1 MNESWKDD
9 VLMTSF
15 ISDYSTPWYGRAD
28 VAVCSSFSYVLYT
41 QYGTVRYSIIH
52 YVPVRPHSSSLGLY
66 TVQCVYLYVL
76 KPLVVDVPIVPIKQQ
91 CEEQQRLGWLYQM

>member
-41 QYGTVRYSIIH
+41 QYRTVS
-52 YVPVRPHSSSLGLY
+52 Y
-66 TVQCVYLYVL
+66 TMYQF
-76 KPLVVDVPIVPIKQQ
+76 VPIRPRWVYT
-91 CEEQQRLGWLYQM
+91 LYSVYTYMC